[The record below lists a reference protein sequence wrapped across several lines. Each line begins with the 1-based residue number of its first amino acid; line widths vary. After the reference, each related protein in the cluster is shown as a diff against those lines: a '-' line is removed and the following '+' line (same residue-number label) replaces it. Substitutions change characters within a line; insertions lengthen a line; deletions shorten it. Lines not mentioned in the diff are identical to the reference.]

1 MTAHSSRKPLSRA
14 NARLAAVINQLAT
27 PGLGS
32 IVARRWVA
40 GAGQLLLALAGFG
53 VMLWWFCK
61 TMIRYYSL
69 MSDPNPKE
77 TPIDFKLLG
86 IGALI
91 FLVSWLWSWVT
102 TISVLREAQRN
113 AVAEL
118 KRPLE

>member
-1 MTAHSSRKPLSRA
+1 
-14 NARLAAVINQLAT
+14 
-27 PGLGS
+27 
-32 IVARRWVA
+32 
-40 GAGQLLLALAGFG
+40 
-53 VMLWWFCK
+53 
-61 TMIRYYSL
+61 
-69 MSDPNPKE
+69 MSDPNPRE